1 MCIRLDSNVS
11 LVSHAGT
18 AGLRCP
24 TAHRALTRIRY
35 HIYPVH
41 SQTSFGAAS
50 AGCLASI
57 SGLAASGERRP
68 RGNAEAVPE
77 RECNEARYNS
87 GMISSPKIVL
97 ASGSERRR
105 KLVEAFDAEV
115 EVVRP
120 GVCER
125 RAWPEEQAEEYVKE
139 MAELKAL
146 SAASGAAAAGLVIGA
161 DTAVAVDG
169 RILGKPTCED
179 EAKSMLTALRGRSHR
194 VLTGVAVIWAENG
207 AEASGVTSSE
217 VTMRGYSDAEI
228 ARYVE
233 SGEPF
238 DKAGGYAVQDEEF
251 SPAARVDGCYLNV
264 VGFPL
269 CEVARLAREVGAEVW
284 FRPDWRADERCPAGC
299 ALRAA
304 SKAAT

>member
-1 MCIRLDSNVS
+1 
-11 LVSHAGT
+11 
-18 AGLRCP
+18 
-24 TAHRALTRIRY
+24 
-35 HIYPVH
+35 
-41 SQTSFGAAS
+41 
-50 AGCLASI
+50 
-57 SGLAASGERRP
+57 
-68 RGNAEAVPE
+68 
-77 RECNEARYNS
+77 
-87 GMISSPKIVL
+87 MISSPKIVL

-105 KLVEAFDAEV
+105 KLVEAFDAAV

-120 GVCER
+120 DVCER
-125 RAWPEEQAEEYVKE
+125 RAWPDEQAEEYVKE

-146 SAASGAAAAGLVIGA
+146 SAAYGAAAAGLVIGA
-161 DTAVAVDG
+161 DTAVVVDG
-169 RILGKPTCED
+169 RILGKPTDED
-179 EAKSMLTALRGRSHR
+179 EAKSMLTALRGRLHR
-194 VLTGVAVIWAENG
+194 VLTGVAVVWAENG

-228 ARYVE
+228 ARYVA

-251 SPAARVDGCYLNV
+251 SPAARLDGCYLNV

-269 CEVARLAREVGAEVW
+269 CEVARLARGVGAEVR
-284 FRPDWRADERCPAGC
+284 FRPDWRVDERCPTRC